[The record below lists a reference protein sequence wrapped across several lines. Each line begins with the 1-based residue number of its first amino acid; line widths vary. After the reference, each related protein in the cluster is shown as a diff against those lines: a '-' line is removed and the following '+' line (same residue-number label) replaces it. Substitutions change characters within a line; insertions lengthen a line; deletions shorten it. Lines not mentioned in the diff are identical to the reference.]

1 MTPNPRRGDDVV
13 LPGHK
18 PQPTPLGSA
27 PRPGLCAL
35 DRHLGPF
42 ETVIHGFLGAD
53 WCRCRACGCTLTTA
67 TALRH
72 RAAA

>member
-1 MTPNPRRGDDVV
+1 MTPNPPRGDDVI
-13 LPGHK
+13 LPTLK
-18 PQPTPLGSA
+18 PQPRPRGSA
-27 PRPGLCAL
+27 PRPVPCAL

-42 ETVIHGFLGAD
+42 EKAIDGFLGAD
-53 WCRCRACGCTLTTA
+53 WCRCRACGSTLTTA